1 MLTKPPVD
9 YADMRPN
16 ISGLL
21 TMFKCSISI
30 VSWVFNCESAS
41 TSTVQLREA
50 SLTALIARAVS
61 VFQVFWHVSL
71 HVEGEVVRPGETPLT
86 HFAFEGLGSGVLPV
100 MAGQLVRPGVR

>member
-1 MLTKPPVD
+1 
-9 YADMRPN
+9 
-16 ISGLL
+16 
-21 TMFKCSISI
+21 MFKCSISI

-71 HVEGEVVRPGETPLT
+71 HVEGEVVGPGETPLT